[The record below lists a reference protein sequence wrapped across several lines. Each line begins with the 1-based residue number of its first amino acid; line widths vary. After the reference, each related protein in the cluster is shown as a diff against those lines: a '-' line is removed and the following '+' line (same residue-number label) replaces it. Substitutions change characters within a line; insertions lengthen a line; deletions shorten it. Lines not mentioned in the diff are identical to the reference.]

1 LSLNT
6 ESVPSAASRATPE
19 RALVHRSPAAA
30 WLPVLIAG
38 AGVWSL
44 PIPAALEPRAW
55 NLLAIF
61 VGTVVGLISRP
72 LPLGAVALLG
82 IVATVITGT
91 LTIGEALSGFSN
103 SVVWLVI
110 TAFFIA
116 SGFLK
121 TGLGP
126 RIAYL
131 FLAAL
136 GKRTLGLSYGL
147 VATDLVLAP
156 VIPSNTAR
164 AAGVVFPILRSLAAE
179 LEARMAVGGATRAF
193 LTLTAYQ
200 GTVVTSAMFL
210 TAMVANPLVVEL
222 AGKLGV
228 QISWGTWAIA
238 AMPPGLCSLI
248 VVPFILY
255 RLCPPDVSETPAAT
269 ELARSEL
276 ARMGRVTPAE
286 WTMLAVFVVLL
297 LLWIAGPGMGIDA
310 TTAALVGLALL
321 LLSGVL
327 AWADL
332 SGDQEAWNTAVWFA
346 TLVMMATF
354 LNDLG
359 LTRWFSDQ
367 VGTWLRGMSWVP
379 AFLALSLLY
388 FYSHYLFASNT
399 AHVSSMYA
407 PFLAVALAVGTP
419 PMLAALV
426 LAFFSNLFAG
436 LTHYGTAPAPIFF
449 GAGYVAMGVWWKLGA
464 IISVVNITIW
474 LTVGGLWWKL
484 LGLW

>member
-1 LSLNT
+1 MGR
-6 ESVPSAASRATPE
+6 RA
-19 RALVHRSPAAA
+19 PAVG
-30 WLPVLIAG
+30 WLPVLAAG
-38 AGVWSL
+38 AAVWSL
-44 PIPAALEPRAW
+44 PAPAGVEPRAW
-55 NLLAIF
+55 HLLAIF
-61 VGTVVGLISRP
+61 VATVVGLISRP
-72 LPLGAVALLG
+72 LPLGAVAMLG
-82 IVATVITGT
+82 IVVTVLTGT
-91 LTIGEALSGFSN
+91 LTIGQALSGFGN
-103 SVVWLVI
+103 SIVWLVI

-121 TGLGP
+121 TGLGT

-131 FLAAL
+131 FLTVL
-136 GKRTLGLSYGL
+136 GRTTLGLSYGL

-156 VIPSNTAR
+156 AIPSNTAR

-179 LEARMAVGGATRAF
+179 LEARMAAGSATRAF

-210 TAMVANPLVVEL
+210 TAMVANPLAAEL
-222 AGKLGV
+222 AAKLGV
-228 QISWGTWAIA
+228 EISWGTWAIA

-248 VVPFILY
+248 IVPLLIY
-255 RLCPPDVSETPAAT
+255 RLCPPDVSETPAAS

-276 ARMGRVTPAE
+276 AKMGRVTSAE

-297 LLWIAGPGMGIDA
+297 LLWIFGPRVGIDA

-321 LLSGVL
+321 LLTGVL

-359 LTRWFSDQ
+359 LIPWFSDQ
-367 VGTWLRGMSWVP
+367 VGARLLGVSWVP
-379 AFLALSLLY
+379 AFLALSLTY

-399 AHVSSMYA
+399 AHVSAMYA

-426 LAFFSNLFAG
+426 LAFFSNLFAS

-449 GAGYVAMGVWWKLGA
+449 GAGYVAMGVWWKIGA
-464 IISVVNITIW
+464 VVSVVNIAIW